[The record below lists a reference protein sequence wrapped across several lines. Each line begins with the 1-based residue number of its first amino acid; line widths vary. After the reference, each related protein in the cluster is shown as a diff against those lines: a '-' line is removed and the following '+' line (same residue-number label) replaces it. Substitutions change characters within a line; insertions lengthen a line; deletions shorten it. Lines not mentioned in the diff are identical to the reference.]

1 MSNTNVRAFSNGQN
15 DAISSNDYI
24 NRKRAQAI
32 YAVAASNITSRKSK
46 YNLSNV
52 PVKGN
57 NNISSV
63 GGYNVI
69 SYRLLLDLTKGKY
82 YSAINGR
89 NISLLSDNS
98 IQSPVPVYATVND
111 CSATTI
117 KILKDENLPAPITQT
132 WNIREGPF
140 LMDSSGA
147 TLFKK
152 EKNTFIKCYNTRPY
166 LSQNPNIIINNDLI
180 NDGKRDLS
188 RLNNQDLLRD
198 FNFPQ
203 NFCLDKIKVYL
214 VKASH

>member
-15 DAISSNDYI
+15 NARSSSDYI
-24 NRKRAQAI
+24 NKKRAEAV
-32 YAVAASNITSRKSK
+32 YVVAASNINSQKSK
-46 YNLSNV
+46 YNISNV

-63 GGYNVI
+63 GGYNVN

-98 IQSPVPVYATVND
+98 IQSPAPVSASAVIND

-117 KILKDENLPAPITQT
+117 KLLKNENLPAPITQT
-132 WNIREGPF
+132 WSITEGPF
-140 LMDSSGA
+140 LIDSSGA

-152 EKNTFIKCYNTRPY
+152 EKNAFNECYNTLHY

-203 NFCLDKIKVYL
+203 NFCLDKIE
-214 VKASH
+214 